1 MRKNILTGLP
11 ALCFLAL
18 LSACTPKETSTPER
32 VATVRIDTVRPVGG
46 ERRMQYPGRV
56 VAGAEANLSFKV
68 AGTLKHVYVG
78 EGDRVKAGQLLAE
91 LDASDYRVQLAAT
104 EAEHAQVK
112 ADAERVMAL
121 YREGGTT
128 ASNHDKARYG
138 LQQMEAKLQ
147 NHRNQVAYTRI
158 HAPYDGQVQTTYFA
172 TGETVGAGMPV
183 LSLLGQGTPEVEVNL
198 PATAYAR
205 RSGFTRFACTLDVL
219 PGETLPLQLLSILP
233 QANANQL
240 YTMRLRLKEEQ
251 GRVAPGMSVWVTVY
265 STQAAAPQV
274 AVPATALVEKDGKA
288 WLYLYNKEKGTAR
301 RTEVKVETLHTDGRA
316 IVRGELHGGDL
327 VVASGAHHIQH
338 GARVRPLAP
347 ISTTNVGG
355 LL

>member
-1 MRKNILTGLP
+1 MKKGTLGLCL
-11 ALCFLAL
+11 AAL
-18 LSACTPKETSTPER
+18 LAACGRPTPPPTES
-32 VATVRIDTVRPVGG
+32 VATVRIDTARTVGG

-56 VAGAEANLSFKV
+56 VAGNEANLSFKV
-68 AGTLKHVYVG
+68 SGTLKRVYVA

-91 LDASDYRVQLAAT
+91 LDNSDYQVQLTAT

-121 YREGGTT
+121 YNEGGAT
-128 ASNHDKARYG
+128 ASNYDKARYG
-138 LQQMEAKLQ
+138 LQQIEAKLQ
-147 NHRNQVAYTRI
+147 NHRNQLAYTRI
-158 HAPYDGQVQTTYFA
+158 HAPYSGHVQSAYFA

-183 LSLLGQGTPEVEVNL
+183 LALLGQGAPEVEVNL

-205 RSGFTRFACTLDVL
+205 REGFTRFACTLDVL

-240 YTMRLRLKEEQ
+240 YTMRLRLKAEQ
-251 GRVAPGMSVWVTVY
+251 ARVAPGMSVWVTVY
-265 STQAAAPQV
+265 SASQAGQQV
-274 AVPATALVEKDGKA
+274 AVPATALVEKDGKS

-301 RTEVKVETLHTDGRA
+301 CTEVIVESLHTDGRA
-316 IVRGELHGGDL
+316 IVRGQLRGGDL
-327 VVASGAHHIQH
+327 VVASGAHHIQS
-338 GARVRPLAP
+338 GAKVKPLAP